1 MYDFLTSII
10 QMKSLSTNQ
19 KSRFLAILTWVYFT
33 PIIPANA
40 QTTKTKSPTNKTI
53 TPAPA
58 PVKTTTR
65 KGPLVS
71 FEHTKFDFGPINESI
86 KFATHRFN
94 YTNIGDA
101 PLILNNVQTSCGC
114 TTPEW
119 THDTLQP
126 GESGF
131 VSARYETTNRIGKF
145 QKTVTVYTNSTEN
158 AIIFLDIAGDVYRE
172 GIDVNSN
179 TQFQYNNGKI
189 TFSKPSITFSPL
201 LDNAIDT
208 QSITVTNETPLT
220 VDFYALDPKLL
231 PPYLQVLSW
240 PTSLEPDEHFK
251 IKIQIDAKKI
261 NYYGFGTFEI
271 PMNTGSPALPY
282 GSILVTFT
290 RKQYFPKYSAS
301 QLAKTPRLTL
311 DKKEHNF
318 GSIEATGDLVTTE
331 FKFTNTGKQLLKIYN
346 MDPSCG
352 CITVKAPKM
361 QLQPGE
367 SMQVRVIFDTVTKKG
382 YANYQI
388 GVVCNDP
395 TNPEFMIPIKAQ
407 FPTKAK
413 TCPTCPQLK

>member
-1 MYDFLTSII
+1 
-10 QMKSLSTNQ
+10 MKSNQ
-19 KSRFLAILTWVYFT
+19 NSSKTSFSSLLALASFAILTPT
-33 PIIPANA
+33 IA
-40 QTTKTKSPTNKTI
+40 QTSKTKSPNTKS
-53 TPAPA
+53 PAQSIE

-71 FEHTKFDFGPINESI
+71 FEHTKFDFGPINENI

-94 YTNIGDA
+94 YTNVGDA

-119 THDTLQP
+119 THDTLKP

-172 GIDVNSN
+172 GLDVNSN
-179 TQFQYNNGKI
+179 TQFQYNHGKI
-189 TFSKPSITFSPL
+189 SFSKPSITFSPL

-208 QSITVTNETPLT
+208 QSILVANETPLT
-220 VDFYALDPKLL
+220 VDFYALDPKVL

-240 PTSLEPDEHFK
+240 PTSLEPDEQFK

-290 RKQYFPKYSAS
+290 RKQYFPKYSPS
-301 QLAKTPRLTL
+301 QLAKTARLTL

-318 GSIEATGDLVTTE
+318 GSIEATGDLLTTE
-331 FKFTNTGKQLLKIYN
+331 FTFTNTGKQLLKIHN
-346 MDPSCG
+346 LDPSCG
-352 CITVKAPKM
+352 CISVKAPKM